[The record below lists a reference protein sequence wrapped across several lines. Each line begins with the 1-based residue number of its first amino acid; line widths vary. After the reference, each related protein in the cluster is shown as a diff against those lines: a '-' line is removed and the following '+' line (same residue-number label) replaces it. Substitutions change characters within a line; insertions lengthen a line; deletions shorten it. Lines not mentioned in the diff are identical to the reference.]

1 MSGNSGAMTSWKKWL
16 RPWARATRP
25 MTTASPV
32 LFNEGLDGRKHFLG
46 LILEWAVAAF
56 GQFEQLAALHPLRGV
71 VELHHRAVL
80 VVLALDGE
88 HWTFDARQVVVT
100 NIPTD
105 EVRVEPDVGP
115 AVEGL
120 ARIAMVLAELGCEI
134 GFLEDLLDLKNGFQ
148 THRLDEH
155 VRRHRNHRLYRI
167 ST

>member
-32 LFNEGLDGRKHFLG
+32 FFNDGLDGRKHFLG
-46 LILEWAVAAF
+46 LVLERAVPAF

-71 VELHHRAVL
+71 VELRHRAVL
-80 VVLALDGE
+80 VILPLDGE
-88 HWTFDARQVVVT
+88 DRTFDTRQVVFAD
-100 NIPTD
+100 IPAD

-115 AVEGL
+115 AIEGL
-120 ARIAMVLAELGCEI
+120 ARIAMVLGELGCEI
-134 GFLEDLLDLKNGFQ
+134 GFLEGFLDLKNGFQ

-155 VRRHRNHRLYRI
+155 VRRHRHHRLY
-167 ST
+167 